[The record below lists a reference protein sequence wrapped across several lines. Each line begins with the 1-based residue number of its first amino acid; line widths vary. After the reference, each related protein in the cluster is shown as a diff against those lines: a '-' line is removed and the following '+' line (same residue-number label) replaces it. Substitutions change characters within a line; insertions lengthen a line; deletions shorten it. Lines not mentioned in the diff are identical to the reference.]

1 LIPHGKFEKLPPA
14 IEAFN
19 RACLQAG
26 LLGSMRVPFS
36 VGKPGEA
43 VLSLPPEDRE
53 ALKDLTADMMNRYRF
68 EAWQLKSVRA

>member
-1 LIPHGKFEKLPPA
+1 
-14 IEAFN
+14 
-19 RACLQAG
+19 
-26 LLGSMRVPFS
+26 MRVPFS

-53 ALKDLTADMMNRYRF
+53 ALKELTADMMNRYRF